1 MKSARFNRK
10 RFILMQTKNPYRFN
24 SFYLIG
30 SAGRI
35 LSSPTAN
42 TKTGIDQ
49 LECPKCALTFEKFLD
64 IGKFGCASCYD
75 TFRGQL
81 PNVLGK
87 LHSGHSTHVGK
98 MPVSFN
104 ELYAVKRK
112 IEEVRTKMQE
122 AVEEERFEE
131 AAALRDEANMLQD
144 HWRTEVKKAMS
155 IEKFIENAKTGW
167 MDAHGEHSDIV
178 MATRVRLARNLTGY
192 CFPIAS
198 KEDEAL
204 AVDKMVVG
212 ALLDHESGEDYSYS
226 RMADL
231 SSLER
236 GVLVEKHLVSP
247 QLVNPDQ
254 HGAVL
259 LSSDEAISVMIN
271 EEDHIRIQC
280 IYPGLQLDEAFKQA
294 DTVDNILEKELPYA
308 FDEEF
313 GYLTSCPSNTG
324 TGMRASVMMHLPALT
339 ITKQIERVI
348 PAISRLGMVVR
359 GSYGEGSKALG
370 NVYQVSNQVTLG
382 KTEVEI
388 MDISQILHPD

>member
-1 MKSARFNRK
+1 
-10 RFILMQTKNPYRFN
+10 
-24 SFYLIG
+24 
-30 SAGRI
+30 
-35 LSSPTAN
+35 
-42 TKTGIDQ
+42 
-49 LECPKCALTFEKFLD
+49 
-64 IGKFGCASCYD
+64 
-75 TFRGQL
+75 
-81 PNVLGK
+81 
-87 LHSGHSTHVGK
+87 
-98 MPVSFN
+98 
-104 ELYAVKRK
+104 
-112 IEEVRTKMQE
+112 
-122 AVEEERFEE
+122 
-131 AAALRDEANMLQD
+131 
-144 HWRTEVKKAMS
+144 MS

-167 MDAHGEHSDIV
+167 MDSHGEHSDIV

-198 KEDEAL
+198 KEDETL

-212 ALLDHESGEDYSYS
+212 ALLDHESEESYSYS
-226 RMADL
+226 RMAEL

-236 GVLVEKHLVSP
+236 EVLVEKHLVSP
-247 QLVNPDQ
+247 QLASPDH

-259 LSSDEAISVMIN
+259 LSSDESISIMIN

-280 IYPGLQLDEAFKQA
+280 IYPGLQLEEAFKQA
-294 DTVDNILEKELPYA
+294 DGVDNILEKELPYA

-382 KTEVEI
+382 KTETEI
-388 MDISQILHPD
+388 MEDLANITSRLIAHERQSRKMLLQNSQVALENRLFRSLGTLVYSRLLQTGEAARCLSDVRLGIDLGIIEDVDVSILNELMIFMQPGFLQQFAETELTQEERDIFRAKLFRERLMIGGSHPPAKKDTD